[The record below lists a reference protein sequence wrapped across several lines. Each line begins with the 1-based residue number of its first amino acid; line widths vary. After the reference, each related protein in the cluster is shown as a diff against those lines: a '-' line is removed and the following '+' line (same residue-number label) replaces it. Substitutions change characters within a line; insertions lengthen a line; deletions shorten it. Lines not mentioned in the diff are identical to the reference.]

1 MDGTDHGRAA
11 VAPARGHGAL
21 LVLAAGVIVLAL
33 GVRAFVAEP
42 VGVPS
47 GSMAPTLRP
56 GDSVLVNK
64 LAYHFGDPRR
74 RDLVVLRPPG
84 SGQLMLKRIV
94 GVGGDRVGVEDGVLH
109 VNGRAVAEP
118 FVNRRLVDSVY
129 FGPVR
134 VPSGAVF
141 VMGDQRSNSLDSRSF
156 GAVPRSRLVGRV
168 DLRIWP
174 PAAAGGL

>member
-1 MDGTDHGRAA
+1 
-11 VAPARGHGAL
+11 
-21 LVLAAGVIVLAL
+21 
-33 GVRAFVAEP
+33 
-42 VGVPS
+42 
-47 GSMAPTLRP
+47 MAPTLRP

-64 LAYHFGDPRR
+64 LAYRFGDPRR
-74 RDLVVLRPPG
+74 RDLVVLRQPG
-84 SGQLMLKRIV
+84 SGELMLKRIV
-94 GVGGDRVGVEDGVLH
+94 GIGGDRVGLEDGVLH
-109 VNGRAVAEP
+109 VNGRPVPEP

-156 GAVPRSRLVGRV
+156 GAVPRSRIVGRV